1 MAFSFRLSSLIPDGL
16 IAHRFDESND
26 IITIFAQGAAD
37 LGCCP
42 LCNEASDRV
51 HSRYVRKV
59 ADLPCSGVEVQLHI
73 STRRFV
79 CQTTFCRRK
88 IFAERFDDCV
98 LHERSRRTV
107 RLDTIVHH
115 LGLALGGR
123 PAAAFA
129 KRLMIPVSNDT
140 LIRTVR
146 KRSAVR
152 HETINVVGVDDWAF
166 RRNHRYGT
174 IVCDLEKRKIV
185 KLLPDREITTVSTF
199 LAQHPEIKI
208 VSRDRGGGYRE
219 AAKKALPDAVQ
230 VADRWHLME
239 NASAAFLDAVR
250 KSMQAI
256 RAAIGATV
264 INPKLLTAAEK
275 LQYDSYLR
283 REDMNIAVNKLA
295 ADGVP
300 IKEIVRL
307 TGHSRGTVRQII
319 RGHRSD
325 VFRVRQSSLE
335 TYLPVLDEL
344 WKSGKQ
350 NSAELWRQRQRQ
362 GFRGCSRVVG
372 EWATRRRRAE
382 KVCNQQLQKVPSART
397 IARLMTTAQDQ
408 LSKADTITIAAI
420 EAGVPALLTAR
431 NLIDRF
437 QTMIRKKAEPELD
450 PWICDALKSPFVAFA
465 NGILKD
471 KEAVAAAI
479 SLPWSNGQVEGHI
492 NKLKLVKRQMYGR
505 GKLDLLE
512 ARLIGGNS

>member
-1 MAFSFRLSSLIPDGL
+1 MAFSFRLSSLIPAGL
-16 IAHRFDESND
+16 IARRFDEGDD
-26 IITIFAQGAAD
+26 IITIFAQASAD
-37 LGCCP
+37 QDCCP
-42 LCNEASDRV
+42 SCNAVSDRV

-59 ADLPCSGVEVQLHI
+59 ADLPYSGVKVQLRI
-73 STRRFV
+73 SARRFV

-88 IFAERFDDCV
+88 IFAERFDDCI
-98 LHERSRRTV
+98 LRERSRRTA

-140 LIRTVR
+140 LIRTIR
-146 KRSAVR
+146 RRSAVR
-152 HETINVVGVDDWAF
+152 HEAINVAGVDDWAF

-185 KLLPDREITTVSTF
+185 KLLPDREITTVSSF

-219 AAKKALPDAVQ
+219 AATKALPDAVQ

-250 KSMQAI
+250 KSMRAI

-264 INPKLLTAAEK
+264 IDPELLTSAEK

-283 REDMNIAVNKLA
+283 REDMNIAISKLA

-300 IKEIVRL
+300 IKEIVRR

-325 VFRVRQSSLE
+325 VFRVRQSTLE

-344 WKSGKQ
+344 WKSGQQ
-350 NSAELWRQRQRQ
+350 NGAELWRQLKRK

-382 KVCNQQLQKVPSART
+382 NVCDQQLQKVPSART

-437 QTMIRKKAEPELD
+437 QIMIRKKAEAELD
-450 PWICDALKSPFVAFA
+450 EWICDARNSLLVAFA
-465 NGILKD
+465 NGIMKD
-471 KEAVAAAI
+471 KAAVGAAI

-505 GKLDLLE
+505 GKIDLLE